1 MHWSINWIISAR
13 RAPMSWMNYRSR
25 SSSWGTSGVSP
36 MSPGRGD
43 AAGRVSHSGNRSE
56 SSRNREMMKPG
67 MKRGAEGDLTK
78 IIIITTREAEA
89 AITTRMK
96 QGKRLQRLKILDL
109 AAATQSNSSREVAP
123 EKVKTTPGSLRLR
136 WLRLP
141 AQSMHLLIKI
151 I

>member
-1 MHWSINWIISAR
+1 M
-13 RAPMSWMNYRSR
+13 
-25 SSSWGTSGVSP
+25 SP

-136 WLRLP
+136 
-141 AQSMHLLIKI
+141 
-151 I
+151 